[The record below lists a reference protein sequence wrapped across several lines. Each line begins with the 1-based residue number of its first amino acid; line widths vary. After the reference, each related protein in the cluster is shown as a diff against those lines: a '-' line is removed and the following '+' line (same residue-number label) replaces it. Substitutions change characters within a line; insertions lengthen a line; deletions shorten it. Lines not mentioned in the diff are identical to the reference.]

1 MTTSAGGREVALV
14 TGAASGIGRAVA
26 IRLAGR
32 GAALG
37 LIDRNRY
44 GLERVA
50 DEIAAAG
57 GTCQSF
63 AVDVTDAAALGSAV
77 DDFARESDVLDTVVS
92 CAGIAREG
100 LVHEFPVGD
109 WNAVIAINLTGTFL
123 LAHFC
128 VPWLLKRNRA
138 SFVAIS
144 SDAGIQG
151 AQGYAAYAAS
161 KHGVVGLVRC
171 MALDYGPKGL
181 RSNAVCPAFVDTPM
195 AVEIFGRA
203 PAGTKEFF
211 EKCVPLGRFAQPD
224 EVAKVVAHLTS
235 DEASYSNGMVYSIDG
250 GATAGYFQP
259 ES

>member
-1 MTTSAGGREVALV
+1 MTPSRRQEVALV

-26 IRLAGR
+26 MRLASR

-37 LIDRNRY
+37 LVDRNREA
-44 GLERVA
+44 LEQVA
-50 DEIAAAG
+50 GEIIAG
-57 GTCQSF
+57 GGKSRWF
-63 AVDVTDAAALGSAV
+63 GIDVTNSASLASAV
-77 DDFARESDVLDTVVS
+77 DDFAGASGGLDTAVS

-100 LVHEFPVGD
+100 LVHEFAIDD
-109 WNAVIAINLTGTFL
+109 WNAVIAVNLTGTFL

-128 VPWLLKRNRA
+128 VPWLLKRNEA

-161 KHGVVGLVRC
+161 KHGVIGLVRC
-171 MALDYGPKGL
+171 MALDYGPRGL
-181 RSNAVCPAFVDTPM
+181 RSNVVCPAFVETPM
-195 AVEIFGRA
+195 ATEIFGRA
-203 PAGTKEFF
+203 PAGTKEFY
-211 EKCVPLGRFAQPD
+211 EKCVPLGRFARPE

-250 GATAGYFQP
+250 GATAGYF
-259 ES
+259 EHSG